1 MENYFKDHDKE
12 IENRINKEIDA
23 CNMAYKIKDK
33 DGNIFIFACGGRFPE
48 YRTNGGRKC
57 IFDLVGYEVIE
68 KYCKL

>member
-23 CNMAYKIKDK
+23 CNMAYKIKDT
-33 DGNIFIFACGGRFPE
+33 DGNIFVFACGGEFPE
-48 YRTNGGRKC
+48 YRTIGGGKC
-57 IFDLVGYEVIE
+57 ISDLVGYEVIE